1 MEAIVNGLLAA
12 GTGTRG
18 GGATRRIWGDE
29 SQVDGKFKS
38 RLLAPARLP
47 DMENS
52 AVLGLEDDVPEIAP
66 IGESGGLVDVER
78 ATGETA
84 WRRRL
89 SPRHRE
95 AVQEFFSHKQ
105 GD

>member
-1 MEAIVNGLLAA
+1 MGGLLA
-12 GTGTRG
+12 GTEG
-18 GGATRRIWGDE
+18 GGPVRQVWGEE
-29 SQVDGKFKS
+29 SQVGGKFKA
-38 RLLAPARLP
+38 RLLSPSRLP
-47 DMENS
+47 DLENS

-66 IGESGGLVDVER
+66 IGESGGLVDVEG

-95 AVQEFFSHKQ
+95 AVQEFFSHKK